1 MKWGKCRKVCAPK
14 HLVSV
19 TWHFFHEHLNVQNS
33 TAILVKT
40 SQSVHS
46 AKKEIKNP
54 VLVWR
59 KGFTHKPLQR
69 HAFKCCVTSPS
80 PCSAQT
86 WLAWAI
92 SCNWNL
98 LFEQSFL
105 KWENPEKWFATEL
118 PYHITSL
125 RDDPLLM
132 PLQSCSSLLGKL
144 GKVSP
149 LWIRSV
155 PGGCGPYEALV
166 GHWTGQ
172 ATSALCKN
180 RAGCAILT
188 PTPLLPHTVLLFH
201 FFLC

>member
-1 MKWGKCRKVCAPK
+1 MKERIYTQTPA
-14 HLVSV
+14 
-19 TWHFFHEHLNVQNS
+19 
-33 TAILVKT
+33 A
-40 SQSVHS
+40 
-46 AKKEIKNP
+46 
-54 VLVWR
+54 
-59 KGFTHKPLQR
+59 LQGQ
-69 HAFKCCVTSPS
+69 AFKCCVTSPS

-86 WLAWAI
+86 WVAWAI